1 MEQRATPEDRRAARG
16 MGTFMLIWFGQLVS
30 LLGSGLTGFALS
42 VWVFQQTGSAT
53 QLTLISFFAVLPIIV
68 FSPLAGALV
77 DRWPLRLTMMLN
89 DIGGALT
96 TLGLVALLSVD
107 RLTIWSIYAIVGATA
122 VFSAFQF
129 PAFAAT
135 TTLIVPKEQ
144 FGRASG
150 MVQLAQGLSQL
161 LAPVLAGVLVGWI
174 GLGGVIA
181 IDFATC
187 LFAVATLLVVRI
199 PPRPP
204 ATEGELS
211 QSLLR
216 DVTYGWTYITARP
229 GLLSLL
235 LIFAASNF
243 MTGTVVVLA
252 NPLILSFATPAVL
265 GTVLSVAGV
274 GVLAGSVVMSIWGGP
289 KRKVYGALGG
299 VLLTGVTMII
309 GGLAPSA
316 ILIGVIAFFFTSAG
330 PLIASSSQA
339 IWQRKVAPNVQG
351 RVFATRSMIATSSL
365 PLAFLVTGPL
375 ADYVFEPL
383 LAPGGALAGSV
394 GRIIGVGPGRG
405 IAFLLMVFGVL
416 MILLVIGGYLYPRLR
431 YVEDELP
438 DAIPDQPPGEVE
450 RAGQDLGQVGQSAS
464 KAV

>member
-1 MEQRATPEDRRAARG
+1 MEQRTTPEERRTARG
-16 MGTFMLIWFGQLVS
+16 MRTFLLIWIGQLVS
-30 LLGSGLTGFALS
+30 LLGTGLTGFALS

-77 DRWPLRLTMMLN
+77 DRWPLRWTMMLN

-96 TLGLVALLSVD
+96 TLGLVGLLAVD
-107 RLTIWSIYAIVGATA
+107 RLTIWAIYLIVGATA

-129 PAFAAT
+129 PALAAT

-150 MVQLAQGLSQL
+150 MVQLAQGISQL
-161 LAPVLAGVLVGWI
+161 LAPVLAGVLVVWI

-187 LFAVATLLVVRI
+187 LFAVATLLVIRI

-204 ATEGELS
+204 ANEGEVG

-252 NPLILSFATPAVL
+252 NPLVLSFASPAVL
-265 GTVLSVAGV
+265 GTVLSVAGI
-274 GVLAGSVVMSIWGGP
+274 GVLAGSVLMSIWGGP
-289 KRKVYGALGG
+289 KRKVYGALAG
-299 VLLTGVTMII
+299 VLLTGVSMII

-316 ILIGVIAFFFTSAG
+316 ILIGVIAFFFTLAG

-351 RVFATRSMIATSSL
+351 RVFATRSTIATSSL

-383 LAPGGALAGSV
+383 LAPGGALAGSI
-394 GRIIGVGPGRG
+394 GQLIGVGPGRG
-405 IAFLLMVFGVL
+405 IALLFMVFGVL
-416 MILLVIGGYLYPRLR
+416 MILLVIVGYLYPRLR
-431 YVEDELP
+431 FVEDELP
-438 DAIPDQPPGEVE
+438 DAIPDEPPGERV
-450 RAGQDLGQVGQSAS
+450 GQELGQVGRNTSE
-464 KAV
+464 AV